1 MDFSTYFRF
10 LVALIF
16 VLALIGLIAW
26 IARRFGFGH
35 VTVRPRGGARR
46 LEIIETTA
54 IDPKRRLVL
63 LRRDGTEH
71 LVLLGANTE
80 LLVESGITPG
90 AAASKGATTPTV
102 LSEGASQ

>member
-10 LVALIF
+10 LIALVF

-26 IARRFGFGH
+26 IARRFGFGR
-35 VTVRPRGGARR
+35 VAVRPRGAARR
-46 LEIIETTA
+46 LEIVETAA
-54 IDPKRRLVL
+54 IDAKRRLVL

-80 LLVESGITPG
+80 LLVESGIEPV
-90 AAASKGATTPTV
+90 AATSSGPAAPAV
-102 LSEGASQ
+102 LSAGAGE